1 MIKILLFLLIFGLV
15 VVAHEFGHFLL
26 AKMNGIRVI
35 EFSVGMGPKLLKF
48 QGKETLYTLRLLP
61 IGGAC
66 MFEQED
72 GLETVGKDENGRE
85 IRAEVAEPEEGSF
98 AAAKVGA
105 RIATVFAGPLFNF
118 ILAFILSLFVVGM
131 TGSDPTTIDS
141 VLEGYPAQQAGLQ
154 AGDRIISIDG
164 ERVYLY
170 REVSFLSGTSQG
182 ESFEV
187 VYERDGKRYTTT
199 IEPLYEEEAGRY
211 YMGFSGGKYIKGNAL
226 EIIRDSYYEV
236 RYWIKITYKSL
247 LMLFNGQAGVK
258 DLSGPVGVAQ
268 VVGDVYEEAADYG
281 ILTVVASMLNI
292 AILLSANLGVMNLL
306 PLPALDGGRLV
317 FLLIELIR
325 GKPVPRDK
333 EAIIHFIGFAL
344 LMILMVVVLYNDIMR
359 LF

>member
-1 MIKILLFLLIFGLV
+1 MIVSIFIFLIIFSV
-15 VVAHEFGHFLL
+15 IVISHEFGHY
-26 AKMNGIRVI
+26 AIARRNGIRVN
-35 EFSVGMGPKLLKF
+35 EFDIGMGPVLYRRE
-48 QGKETLYTLRLLP
+48 GTETDLCIRLLP

-72 GLETVGKDENGRE
+72 GLETVGKDEKGRE
-85 IRAEVAEPEEGSF
+85 IRVEAAEPEDGSF

-170 REVSFLSGTSQG
+170 REVSFLSGTNQG

-199 IEPLYEEEAGRY
+199 I
-211 YMGFSGGKYIKGNAL
+211 
-226 EIIRDSYYEV
+226 
-236 RYWIKITYKSL
+236 
-247 LMLFNGQAGVK
+247 
-258 DLSGPVGVAQ
+258 
-268 VVGDVYEEAADYG
+268 
-281 ILTVVASMLNI
+281 
-292 AILLSANLGVMNLL
+292 
-306 PLPALDGGRLV
+306 
-317 FLLIELIR
+317 
-325 GKPVPRDK
+325 
-333 EAIIHFIGFAL
+333 
-344 LMILMVVVLYNDIMR
+344 
-359 LF
+359 